1 MSQYLAYII
10 AGIAGG
16 TIYGLAGSGFVLT
29 YRTSGIFNFAFPAL
43 ATVAAYVFY
52 FLHGDTLYLNVGVPW
67 PVAAVVAVL
76 ILGPLMGLAME
87 AIARGLSQVAIPI
100 QVASTIGLAL
110 GIQGALGLFYQSVN
124 PVFAQFLPQSH
135 FQLLGAGVTYAQLIL
150 FLFGLVSVIGL
161 YWWLRASRLG
171 RSMSGVVDNPELL
184 GLTGISP
191 ALVRRWAWVIGS
203 TFAAAAGVLLAPTL
217 GSLTPNGLFAVV
229 VASWG
234 AAAIGAF
241 RSLPLTF
248 VGGLAIGIL
257 GSLAT
262 KWEISISWLA
272 GVQTALPFIVLYLV
286 LLVIDPRK
294 LADMRS
300 IRPKRFRRS
309 YVSPAPVRLVAGAVI
324 VAVLALIPTLLPGDL
339 ALWGSGLIYAI
350 LVLSAGLAVKEAG
363 LVSLCQVSFAA
374 VGGVAFAHMAHSF
387 HWPFFGALLF
397 AGVVAMAVGAFVAI
411 PAIRVSGVFLALATF
426 GFGLALQ
433 NLFYPTSFMF
443 TTSASG
449 LTDIPRP
456 SFAQSDKA
464 YYFLTLV
471 VLVLIGLVMISVE
484 KGRLGRLLRG
494 LADSPRALG
503 TMGSPVNIVRVIV
516 FSLSAFIAGVAGALY
531 GPMFHGIG
539 LQTPIFQPVLSL
551 QIFLIVMLVALGTPW
566 YGLAGGLS
574 LITLFGYLSRWFHV
588 LNIQPY
594 LSLILGVFAVM
605 MSFQADRRPI
615 MPVAIQ
621 GVLERFRIRR
631 TIEAAEATA
640 RPSPEGAAL
649 EIDDLVVRFGGTT
662 AVHGLSL
669 EAPYHRITGLIGPNG
684 AGKTT
689 TFNACSG
696 LVNPAQG
703 KITFDGRDVGHM
715 GPSTRARL
723 GLGRTFQIIDLWDTL
738 TVRENVAL
746 GVEAPMSGHGVRG
759 ILVGTRSEQR
769 DVASA
774 TQEAGELTGITGL
787 FDRKAGDLSTGQRR
801 LVELA
806 RVLAGPFDLLLLDE
820 PSSGLDRAESQR
832 LGQVLRRVVTERGA
846 GVLLVEHDV
855 PLVREVCDYLYVM
868 DFGVK
873 IFEGT
878 PEEALGSPLV
888 QTAYLGSEGVEQAI
902 EAGPVDGA
910 PVSAASN
917 LEDIR

>member
-1 MSQYLAYII
+1 MSQYLAYIV
-10 AGIAGG
+10 GGLAGG

-52 FLHGDTLYLNVGVPW
+52 FLHGDSLYLNVGVPW
-67 PVAAVVAVL
+67 PVAAIVAVL
-76 ILGPLMGLAME
+76 LVGPLMGLAME

-110 GIQGALGLFYQSVN
+110 GIQGALGLFYQSGAPNVE
-124 PVFAQFLPQSH
+124 QFLPQSH
-135 FQLLGAGVTYAQLIL
+135 FTFLGAGVTYGQLIL
-150 FLFGLVSVIGL
+150 FLFGLVSVTGL
-161 YWWLRASRLG
+161 YWWLRSSRLG
-171 RSMSGVVDNPELL
+171 RAMSGVVDNPELL
-184 GLTGISP
+184 GLTGTSP

-203 TFAAAAGVLLAPTL
+203 TFAAAAGVLLAPAL
-217 GSLTPNGLFAVV
+217 GTLTPNGLFVIV

-272 GVQTALPFIVLYLV
+272 GVQTSLPFIVLYLV
-286 LLVIDPRK
+286 LLVINPRK
-294 LADMRS
+294 LADTRA

-309 YVSPAPVRLVAGAVI
+309 YVSPAPVRLAAGAI
-324 VAVLALIPTLLPGDL
+324 IITLLALIPTFVAGDV
-339 ALWGSGLIYAI
+339 ALWGSGLIYSI

-397 AGVVAMAVGAFVAI
+397 AGLVAMAVGAFVAV

-433 NLFYPTSFMF
+433 NLFYPTSLMF

-456 SFAQSDKA
+456 DFARSDNA
-464 YYFLTLV
+464 FYYLTLV
-471 VLVLIGLVMISVE
+471 VLALTGSVMVAIE

-503 TMGSPVNIVRVIV
+503 TMGSPINIVRVIV
-516 FSLSAFIAGVAGALY
+516 FSLSAFFAGIAGALY
-531 GPMFHGIG
+531 GPMFHGLSLI
-539 LQTPIFQPVLSL
+539 TPVYQPLLSL
-551 QIFLIVMLVALGTPW
+551 QIFLIVMLIGMGTPW

-574 LITLFGYLSRWFHV
+574 LITLFGYFSKWLNV
-588 LNIQPY
+588 LYIQPY
-594 LSLILGVFAVM
+594 LSLILGAFAVV

-621 GVLERFRIRR
+621 RGLEWFRIRR
-631 TIEAAEATA
+631 PVEAVQVTPREPPT
-640 RPSPEGAAL
+640 GLGL
-649 EIDDLVVRFGGTT
+649 EIDDLEVRFGGTT

-669 EAPYHRITGLIGPNG
+669 DAPYRRITGLIGPNG

-696 LVNPAQG
+696 LVNAANG
-703 KITFDGRDVGHM
+703 KITYDGHDLRRI
-715 GPSTRARL
+715 GPSTRARR

-746 GVEAPMSGHGVRG
+746 GVEAPLSGRGVRS
-759 ILVGTRSEQR
+759 ILVSTRNEQR
-769 DVASA
+769 DIDTA
-774 TQEAGELTGITGL
+774 TIEAAELTGITDL
-787 FDRKAGDLSTGQRR
+787 LERKAGQLSSGQRR

-806 RVLAGPFDLLLLDE
+806 RVLAGPFGLLLLDE
-820 PSSGLDRAESQR
+820 PSAGLDRSESER
-832 LGQVLRRVVTERGA
+832 LGHALRRVVAQRGT
-846 GVLLVEHDV
+846 GILLVEHDV
-855 PLVREVCDYLYVM
+855 PLVRDVCDYLYVM

-873 IFEGT
+873 IFEGR
-878 PEEALGSPLV
+878 PQEAMRSSLV
-888 QTAYLGSEGVEQAI
+888 QSAYLGTEGVEAAVHPHRDTGAAI
-902 EAGPVDGA
+902 
-910 PVSAASN
+910 SAAPRY
-917 LEDIR
+917 EDIE